1 MKTRNHECIWTE
13 AKMKK
18 ESRRILYITMDV
30 FVVLLCVVMT
40 MVRSSYLENQHQSRE
55 SARKI
60 LNMYSYNLQQ
70 QLRKSEEVAEVM
82 KGVVISHKG
91 IPDNFDAVVRP
102 LYFQQGWINNV
113 DLAPNGQVAVVYP
126 ELEKKYTVID
136 LFQDSMTGATARYS
150 RDKGVM
156 VAKGPYILDDTYR
169 QGIVL
174 RDPIYLQ
181 DEQGNRTFWGFSDV
195 NINLAQIVLPIMTSM
210 DANGFNYMLYK
221 QMSPLSGD
229 IRLISHS
236 KVFPRKPIQVNFEWA
251 SCTWELYLEPKGGW
265 RVTPFTEI
273 LSITGILISL
283 LITVL
288 VNILLRLR
296 LRNRYVR
303 QLARLDKL
311 TGLYNRRGFVESA
324 RHYQS
329 EHPGR
334 PMALALLDVDNFK
347 FFNDRYGHEIGDK
360 VLQHMAD
367 SMRRVLG
374 EESILGRSGGDEFIA
389 LMPVADGKEAE
400 ERLKTFIQLPHELL
414 VGDRSFGYTTSL
426 GYVMYPDQVVERDDM
441 YRFADMALYATKLR
455 GGNDFSRYDPHM
467 NTQERPQLG
476 FTLKEVTGNMPM
488 PLLIMREEGKSL
500 ELLFASDQALKFFGC
515 RDMEDLITF
524 AHGDMASLVSP
535 ENEKKIQSIASLQM
549 DMDVKTR
556 NGTKTVWAIIRRT
569 SSIYY
574 GHTRYVALVKER

>member
-1 MKTRNHECIWTE
+1 
-13 AKMKK
+13 MKK

-40 MVRSSYLENQHQSRE
+40 MVRSSYRENQQQSRE

-82 KGVVISHKG
+82 KGVVISYKG
-91 IPDNFDAVVRP
+91 IPDNFDEVVRP

-113 DLAPNGQVAVVYP
+113 DLAPNGQVTVVYP

-136 LFQDSMTGATARYS
+136 LFQDAMTGATAQYS

-181 DEQGNRTFWGFSDV
+181 DENGNRTFWGFSDV

-221 QMSPLSGD
+221 QMSPLSED

-236 KVFPRKPIQVNFEWA
+236 KVFPREPIQVNFEWA

-283 LITVL
+283 LITTL
-288 VNILLRLR
+288 VNILLSLR

-329 EHPGR
+329 EYPGR

-360 VLQHMAD
+360 VLQHMAG
-367 SMRRVLG
+367 SLRQILG
-374 EESILGRSGGDEFIA
+374 AASILGRSGGDEFIA

-400 ERLKTFIQLPHELL
+400 EKLKAFIHSPHELL
-414 VGDRSFGYTTSL
+414 IENRSFRYTTSL
-426 GYVMYPDQVVERDDM
+426 GYVMYPDQVMDREDM

-455 GGNDFSRYDPHM
+455 GGNGVSRYDSHM
-467 NTQERPQLG
+467 NTQERP
-476 FTLKEVTGNMPM
+476 
-488 PLLIMREEGKSL
+488 
-500 ELLFASDQALKFFGC
+500 
-515 RDMEDLITF
+515 
-524 AHGDMASLVSP
+524 
-535 ENEKKIQSIASLQM
+535 
-549 DMDVKTR
+549 
-556 NGTKTVWAIIRRT
+556 
-569 SSIYY
+569 
-574 GHTRYVALVKER
+574 